1 MTNLSFFIDGMT
13 CGACKERI
21 EKKLSNT
28 DGIDKVSVSYEKR
41 TANVTFDEKIID
53 VAKIFEVVEKTGYT
67 PRTSAKHGAAL
78 KNVAVI
84 AAIIAVF
91 ALMKHF
97 GITQIFNNFS
107 VVDSSAGYGMLF
119 VIGLTT
125 SVHCIA
131 MCGGINI
138 SQCLSAKNAVAPS
151 FLYNTGRVIS
161 YTLVGGAVG
170 ALGSLISLDGGFRAI
185 FMMAAGFFM
194 VIAGINI
201 GGGGFAWMKKLSPR
215 LPQLFKQDAKSPI
228 VVGLLNGFM
237 PCGPLQS
244 MQIYALY
251 TGSVAAGAVSMFLFA
266 LGTLPLMFALGAASS
281 MLSRTFRET
290 AVKIGAC
297 LVMILGLIMLSN
309 GLSLSGITLDFGFA
323 ANVASDGSYAVE
335 DGVQV
340 VHSHLESGAYPAI
353 VVKENMPVRWIIQ
366 AEKKDI
372 NGCNDRIFIN
382 EYGIEHNFEAGE
394 NIIEFTPVRR
404 GRFVYSCWMGMI
416 KSTIC
421 VIKNDEAQ

>member
-1 MTNLSFFIDGMT
+1 MANINFFIDAMT
-13 CGACKERI
+13 CVACKERI

-28 DGIDKVSVSYEKR
+28 NGIDSVSVSYENASAKV
-41 TANVTFDEKIID
+41 NYDEKIID
-53 VAKIFEVVEKTGYT
+53 VIKIFDTIEKLGYT
-67 PRTSAKHGAAL
+67 PRTSAKRT
-78 KNVAVI
+78 NFIVI
-84 AAIIAVF
+84 AAIIVVF

-107 VVDSSAGYGMLF
+107 VVDSSVGYGMLF

-125 SVHCIA
+125 SIHCIA

-151 FLYNTGRVIS
+151 FLYNTARVIS
-161 YTLVGGAVG
+161 YTLVGAGVG
-170 ALGSLISLDGGFRAI
+170 ALGSLISPGSGFRAI
-185 FMMAAGFFM
+185 FMMTAGFFM

-201 GGGGFAWMKKLSPR
+201 GGGGFKWTKKLAPR
-215 LPQLFKQDAKSPI
+215 FPKLFKHNAKSPF

-251 TGSVAAGAVSMFLFA
+251 TGSAAAGAFSMFLFA

-281 MLSRTFRET
+281 VLGKTFRES

-297 LVMILGLIMLSN
+297 LVVILGLIMLSN
-309 GLSLSGITLDFGFA
+309 GLSLSGISIDFFSA
-323 ANVASDGSYAVE
+323 RHIATDGSYALE

-340 VHSHLESGAYPAI
+340 IRSRLESGAYPAI
-353 VVKENMPVRWIIQ
+353 VVKENMPVRWIIY
-366 AEKKDI
+366 AEKKNI

-382 EYGIEHNFEAGE
+382 EYGIEHTFEAGE
-394 NIIEFTPVRR
+394 NVIEFTPMRR
-404 GRFVYSCWMGMI
+404 GRFSYSCWMGMI
-416 KSTIC
+416 GSTIS
-421 VIKNDEAQ
+421 VIKNNDAASIN